1 MTNGLP
7 YWACEGGTRSVNK
20 YAPRVLQRVADAWQ
34 NATYGLTQMYQASQV
49 APRNGFEVFRIDPAA
64 PADVV
69 KLDFGPI
76 VFYVPERPNR
86 RGPDLFV
93 VAQGWLTFEG
103 PDFRVEPLRTR
114 TFGTEV
120 AYFRQKA
127 GNLEHV
133 YGAHYDMD
141 EEKPGHP
148 VFHAQFKSREE
159 LGAAV
164 LELFKRNESIVD
176 MTGSILG
183 TVRTPSAQM
192 DIFSVLAQICA
203 DHLIGPAPSPEV
215 KKAFTGLRSSC
226 DFLVGA
232 AHRLAYLN
240 GDHAAGCYR
249 AAHWYEAPAANA

>member
-1 MTNGLP
+1 M
-7 YWACEGGTRSVNK
+7 NK
-20 YAPRVLQRVADAWQ
+20 DAPRVLQRVADAWQ
-34 NATYGLTQMYQASQV
+34 SATFGLTQMYQASQV
-49 APRNGFEVFRIDPAA
+49 APSSGFEIFRVDPDA
-64 PADVV
+64 PDDVV
-69 KLDFGPI
+69 KLNFGPI

-93 VAQGWLTFEG
+93 VAKGWLTFEG
-103 PDFRVEPLRTR
+103 PDFKAVPLRTK

-120 AYFRQKA
+120 AYFRQKG

-148 VFHAQFKSREE
+148 VFHAQF
-159 LGAAV
+159 GAKEAFGVAV
-164 LELFKRNESIVD
+164 LELFKRDEVIVD
-176 MTGSILG
+176 RTGVVLG

-203 DHLIGPAPSPEV
+203 DHLMGPSPSAEV
-215 KKAFTGLRSSC
+215 KKAFAGLRSSC

-232 AHRLAYLN
+232 AHRLAYLS

-249 AAHWYEAPAANA
+249 AAHWYEASAANA

>member
-1 MTNGLP
+1 MN
-7 YWACEGGTRSVNK
+7 RD
-20 YAPRVLQRVADAWQ
+20 APRVLQRVADAWQ
-34 NATYGLTQMYQASQV
+34 SATFGLTQMYQASQI
-49 APRNGFEVFRIDPAA
+49 APSSGFEVFRIDTAA
-64 PADVV
+64 PDAVV

-93 VAQGWLTFEG
+93 VAKGWLTFEG
-103 PDFRVEPLRTR
+103 PDFKAAPLRTK

-120 AYFRQKA
+120 AYFRQKGGA
-127 GNLEHV
+127 LEHV

-141 EEKPGHP
+141 EENAGHP
-148 VFHAQFKSREE
+148 VFHVQFGSKQAFG
-159 LGAAV
+159 GAV
-164 LELFKRNESIVD
+164 HELFKRDEAVVD
-176 MTGSILG
+176 KTGVILG

-192 DIFSVLAQICA
+192 DIFSVLAQIGA
-203 DHLIGPAPSPEV
+203 DHLMGPSPSPEV

-240 GDHAAGCYR
+240 GAHAAGCYR

>member
-1 MTNGLP
+1 MNGLP
-7 YWACEGGTRSVNK
+7 CWGCEGSSDSVNK
-20 YAPRVLQRVADAWQ
+20 DAQRVRQRVADAWQ
-34 NATYGLTQMYQASQV
+34 KAVFGLTQMSQASQI
-49 APRNGFEVFRIDPAA
+49 APPNAYEVFRVDPAA
-64 PADVV
+64 PDDVV

-76 VFYVPERPNR
+76 VFHVPERPNR

-93 VAQGWLTFEG
+93 VAQGWLTLEG
-103 PDFRVEPLRTR
+103 PDFKAVPYRTK

-148 VFHAQFKSREE
+148 VFHAQFGSKHAFG
-159 LGAAV
+159 GAV
-164 LELFKRNESIVD
+164 RDLFKLDEAVVD
-176 MTGSILG
+176 RTGVILG

-203 DHLIGPAPSPEV
+203 DHLMGPAPSDEV
-215 KKAFTGLRSSC
+215 KQAFTGLRTSC

-240 GDHAAGCYR
+240 DQHAAGCYR

>member
-1 MTNGLP
+1 M
-7 YWACEGGTRSVNK
+7 NK
-20 YAPRVLQRVADAWQ
+20 DAPRVLQRVADAWQ
-34 NATYGLTQMYQASQV
+34 NAAFGLTQMSQASAI
-49 APRNGFEVFRIDPAA
+49 APQNAYEVFRIDAAA
-64 PADVV
+64 PDDVV

-76 VFYVPERPNR
+76 VFHVPERPNR

-93 VAQGWLTFEG
+93 VATGWLTLEG
-103 PDFRVEPLRTR
+103 PDFKAKPLKTR

-127 GNLEHV
+127 GILEHV

-148 VFHAQFKSREE
+148 VFHAQFGSNP
-159 LGAAV
+159 ASASAV
-164 LELFKRNESIVD
+164 AVLFKRDEAVVD
-176 MTGSILG
+176 RTGGILG

-203 DHLIGPAPSPEV
+203 DHLVGPTPSSEV
-215 KKAFTGLRSSC
+215 KTAFTGLRSSC

-240 GDHAAGCYR
+240 GEHAAGCYR
-249 AAHWYEAPAANA
+249 AAHWYEAPTANA

>member
-1 MTNGLP
+1 MNGLRC
-7 YWACEGGTRSVNK
+7 WAYEGSIRSVNRD
-20 YAPRVLQRVADAWQ
+20 APRVLHRVADFWQ
-34 NATYGLTQMYQASQV
+34 AATFGVTQMYQASQIV
-49 APRNGFEVFRIDPAA
+49 PSNGFEVFRIDSDA
-64 PADVV
+64 PDDGV
-69 KLDFGPI
+69 KLDFGPV
-76 VFYVPERPNR
+76 VFYLPERPNR

-93 VAQGWLTFEG
+93 VAQGWLAFEG
-103 PDFRVEPLRTR
+103 PDFKARPLRTK

-148 VFHAQFKSREE
+148 VFHAQFSSKEE
-159 LGAAV
+159 FGAAV
-164 LELFKRNESIVD
+164 LELFKRDEPIVD
-176 MTGSILG
+176 RTGVILT

-203 DHLIGPAPSPEV
+203 DHLMGPKPSDEV
-215 KKAFTGLRSSC
+215 KKAFTKLRSSC

-232 AHRLAYLN
+232 AHRLPYLN
-240 GDHAAGCYR
+240 GDHSADCYR
-249 AAHWYEAPAANA
+249 AAHWYEAPAAN

>member
-1 MTNGLP
+1 M
-7 YWACEGGTRSVNK
+7 NK
-20 YAPRVLQRVADAWQ
+20 DAPQVLQRVAEAWQ
-34 NATYGLTQMYQASQV
+34 SATFGLTKMYQASQV
-49 APRNGFEVFRIDPAA
+49 APSGGFEAFRIDADA
-64 PADVV
+64 PDDVV
-69 KLDFGPI
+69 KLNFGPI

-93 VAQGWLTFEG
+93 VAKGWLTIEG
-103 PDFRVEPLRTR
+103 PDFKTLPLRTK

-120 AYFRQKA
+120 AYFRQKG

-141 EEKPGHP
+141 EEKAGHP
-148 VFHAQFKSREE
+148 VFHAQFGSKEAF
-159 LGAAV
+159 GAAV
-164 LELFKRNESIVD
+164 LELFKRDEAIVD
-176 MTGSILG
+176 RMGVILG

-192 DIFSVLAQICA
+192 DIFSVLAQIGA
-203 DHLIGPAPSPEV
+203 DHLMGPSPSPEV
-215 KKAFTGLRSSC
+215 KTAFTGLRSSC

-232 AHRLAYLN
+232 AHRLTYLN